1 MFELIVASK
10 AHLEGTWY
18 GNTWLTDSTSNG
30 DVFKYKAD
38 KRYVELHD
46 ALDEVMEIVKDA
58 KRIGVNI
65 DDIQI
70 KKTC

>member
-10 AHLEGTWY
+10 SHLEGRVIRM
-18 GNTWLTDSTSNG
+18 NHSTSTKEG

-38 KRYVELHD
+38 KRYAELHD
-46 ALDEVMEIVKDA
+46 ALDEVMEIVKGA

-65 DDIQI
+65 VDIQI

>member
-18 GNTWLTDSTSNG
+18 GDSYLTSPSKEG

-38 KRYVELHD
+38 KRYAELHD

-58 KRIGVNI
+58 KRVGINI
-65 DDIQI
+65 VDIQI
-70 KKTC
+70 KKTT

>member
-1 MFELIVASK
+1 MFELTIASK
-10 AHLEGTWY
+10 AHLEGNWY
-18 GNTWLTDSTSNG
+18 GNNYLTSPTKEG

-46 ALDEVMEIVKDA
+46 ALDEVMEIVRDA

-65 DDIQI
+65 VDVQI
-70 KKTC
+70 KKTS